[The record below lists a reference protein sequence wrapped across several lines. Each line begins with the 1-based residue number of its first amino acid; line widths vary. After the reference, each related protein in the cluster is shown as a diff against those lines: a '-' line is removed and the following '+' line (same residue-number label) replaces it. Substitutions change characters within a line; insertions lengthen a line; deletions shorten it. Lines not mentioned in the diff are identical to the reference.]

1 MATPVAQVVKVNWKL
16 VFPWLALFRALGL
29 ALHVRQIFVGVIAV
43 LLIAAGEHFIGGIPL
58 PQSLPGMPFDSSL
71 VSWVLLPWVDV
82 IYPLLPPGMFSNSL
96 ILLNRL
102 RPDWGDTVR
111 ILIRF
116 VWGLVIGGL
125 AGGILVRRAGMEFAK
140 EESVGLLS
148 TTRFVLKRSLD
159 YLSAPALPLGAVAA
173 LWVSLWLMGF
183 VVALVPGSA
192 YGGATAGHYLL
203 SAVWG
208 LVLAVGIVMAI
219 LLIAVFL
226 GWPMMIAAVS
236 INGGDGFDGL
246 SRGFGFVLDRWRYY
260 AWCVALMT
268 VYGALSLCL
277 VLVVLSSGEYL
288 SISAL
293 KSGIGGWN
301 PHGLPRVLP
310 EFAWPFFE
318 SILVRGF
325 AYSFFWSS
333 MAIIY
338 LVLRQSVDNAELHD
352 IYVEGSPQD
361 SESLQSLINPSQP
374 EAPPPTL
381 LPIINQP

>member
-29 ALHVRQIFVGVIAV
+29 ALHVRQIFVGMIAV
-43 LLIAAGEHFIGGIPL
+43 LLIAAGENIIGAIPL
-58 PQSLPGMPFDSSL
+58 PRGLPGTPFDSSL
-71 VSWVLLPWVDV
+71 VSWVLLPWVDL
-82 IYPLLPPGMFSNSL
+82 IYPLLPKWMFSNSATFSSPGL
-96 ILLNRL
+96 
-102 RPDWGDTVR
+102 DWSDKLR
-111 ILIRF
+111 ILFRF
-116 VWGLVIGGL
+116 TWVFVIGGL
-125 AGGILVRRAGMEFAK
+125 AGGILVRRAGMEFAR

-148 TTRFVLKRSLD
+148 TVRFVLKRSVD

-173 LWVSLWLMGF
+173 LWVPLWLLGF
-183 VVALVPGSA
+183 VAEVISA
-192 YGGATAGHYLL
+192 PVGLGLGGYLL
-203 SAVWG
+203 FAVWG
-208 LVLAVGIVMAI
+208 LVHAVGIVMAI

-260 AWCVALMT
+260 AWCVLLMIF
-268 VYGALSLCL
+268 YGGLSLCL
-277 VLVVLSSGEYL
+277 VMIVLRGGEYLALAALSSGASGWYTQGTE
-288 SISAL
+288 SPWHIL
-293 KSGIGGWN
+293 K
-301 PHGLPRVLP
+301 
-310 EFAWPFFE
+310 

-361 SESLQSLINPSQP
+361 SDGLQSLINPSLP
-374 EAPPPTL
+374 DPPPPTL

>member
-29 ALHVRQIFVGVIAV
+29 ALHVRQIFVGMIAV
-43 LLIAAGEHFIGGIPL
+43 LLIAAGENIIGAIPL
-58 PQSLPGMPFDSSL
+58 PRGLPGTPFDSSL
-71 VSWVLLPWVDV
+71 VSWVLLPWVDL
-82 IYPLLPPGMFSNSL
+82 IYPLLPKWMFSNSATFSSPGL
-96 ILLNRL
+96 
-102 RPDWGDTVR
+102 DWSDKLR
-111 ILIRF
+111 ILFRF
-116 VWGLVIGGL
+116 TWVFVIGGL

-148 TTRFVLKRSLD
+148 TVRFVLKRSVD

-173 LWVSLWLMGF
+173 LWVSLWLLGV
-183 VVALVPGSA
+183 VVALVPGPA

-203 SAVWG
+203 FAVWG
-208 LVLAVGIVMAI
+208 LVHAAGIVMAI

-260 AWCVALMT
+260 AWCVLLM
-268 VYGALSLCL
+268 VFYGGLALCL
-277 VLVVLSSGEYL
+277 VMIALRSGAYL
-288 SISAL
+288 AVAAL
-293 KSGIGGWN
+293 TGASGSYTRQTESPWSF
-301 PHGLPRVLP
+301 L
-310 EFAWPFFE
+310 E
-318 SILVRGF
+318 SILIRGF

-338 LVLRQSVDNAELHD
+338 LVLRQSIDNAELHD

-361 SESLQSLINPSQP
+361 SDGLQSLINPSQA